1 MNRIAEVWFAMRDRY
16 VRETLDTDD
25 DQALIGQVSSR
36 GFYYVN
42 GSRIALESKKSNTL
56 PLDEADALAM
66 TFAAGRRGIRI
77 WV

>member
-1 MNRIAEVWFAMRDRY
+1 MRDRY

-42 GSRIALESKKSNTL
+42 GL
-56 PLDEADALAM
+56 ADRPGKQEEQHA
-66 TFAAGRRGIRI
+66 AAGRGRRPGHDVRGREERGIRI